1 MWNATVIYLNIYC
14 RDCCWA
20 WRGGGGGVVVV
31 SSVDFTPQVP
41 GGNTDYFGGYTALIG
56 AGAHRIF
63 VELFGGSTLYSSQKL
78 ARNVSGFRRNQT
90 MVMTLNINLLQ
101 EGEKQQRSTAQP
113 VS

>member
-1 MWNATVIYLNIYC
+1 M
-14 RDCCWA
+14 
-20 WRGGGGGVVVV
+20 
-31 SSVDFTPQVP
+31 DFTPQVP

-101 EGEKQQRSTAQP
+101 EGEKQQRSTAQH
-113 VS
+113 SQSAETGRGRGGAGRAW